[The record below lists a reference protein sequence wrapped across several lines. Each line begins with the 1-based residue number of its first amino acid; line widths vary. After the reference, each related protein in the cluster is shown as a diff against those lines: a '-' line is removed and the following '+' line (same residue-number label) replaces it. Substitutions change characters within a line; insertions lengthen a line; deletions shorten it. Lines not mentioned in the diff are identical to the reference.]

1 MISMSQVVTI
11 RQLRKSG
18 ESIASI
24 SRITGVSRDTVY
36 KYLALDDLS
45 PKMPVKRP
53 GSSMMDQYRS
63 VIEGWLD
70 GDARSWRKQR
80 HAAAR
85 IHARLRDECGC
96 EASESTARHH
106 VARLKAER
114 RESKEAF
121 LDLVWAPARLR
132 PTSAKPI
139 STSAACEG
147 GCRTS
152 SSPSLTR
159 TSAWRRCSPVRTP
172 SASARACATYS
183 STAAASQRA

>member
-11 RQLRKSG
+11 RQLRKCG

-70 GDARSWRKQR
+70 EDARSWRKQR
-80 HAAAR
+80 HTAAR

-96 EASESTARHH
+96 EASESTVRH
-106 VARLKAER
+106 
-114 RESKEAF
+114 
-121 LDLVWAPARLR
+121 
-132 PTSAKPI
+132 
-139 STSAACEG
+139 
-147 GCRTS
+147 
-152 SSPSLTR
+152 
-159 TSAWRRCSPVRTP
+159 
-172 SASARACATYS
+172 
-183 STAAASQRA
+183 

>member
-53 GSSMMDQYRS
+53 GSSMMDHYRS
-63 VIEGWLD
+63 IIEGWLD
-70 GDARSWRKQR
+70 EDARSWRKQR
-80 HAAAR
+80 HTAAR

-96 EASESTARHH
+96 GASESTVRHY
-106 VARLKAER
+106 VARLKAEHK
-114 RESKEAF
+114 ESKESF
-121 LDLVWAPARLR
+121 LALVWAPEEE
-132 PTSAKPI
+132 T
-139 STSAACEG
+139 
-147 GCRTS
+147 
-152 SSPSLTR
+152 
-159 TSAWRRCSPVRTP
+159 
-172 SASARACATYS
+172 ACAAFKRFRNALQGFETLVRVRDERQNRIGRRLS
-183 STAAASQRA
+183 